1 MVGQNKNCV
10 GFPLFQFFV
19 VDFWYMCVCYV
30 IRWIIAHTYIIF
42 FSQLVE
48 LFTWILLYVTVGRN
62 KKKVK
67 NDLVFWKFKNR
78 NQIKKKIFKSIFF
91 CFIQFYF
98 AKPTFYVVGSHILL
112 LFFFDDEIDIILSSF
127 ESCTFLHTIHI
138 TEQTTCCCSPVLKW
152 LFFFSKKKWELE
164 TEEREKEKKFQH

>member
-48 LFTWILLYVTVGRN
+48 LFTWISLYVTVWG
-62 KKKVK
+62 KQKKVK
-67 NDLVFWKFKNR
+67 NDLVFWMKKI
-78 NQIKKKIFKSIFF
+78 QKSKPDQKKKFSNR
-91 CFIQFYF
+91 
-98 AKPTFYVVGSHILL
+98 
-112 LFFFDDEIDIILSSF
+112 FFFVSFNFTLPNPHFMLLAATSYFFFFFDDDEIDIILSKF
-127 ESCTFLHTIHI
+127 ESCTFLHTHY
-138 TEQTTCCCSPVLKW
+138 TYNRTNDLLFTCS
-152 LFFFSKKKWELE
+152 
-164 TEEREKEKKFQH
+164 